1 MKFSIV
7 FTAAVLAMGSV
18 PLQAFANDG
27 TISFKGGLTPTTCQ
41 VEGHDPGQGNADK
54 LVQMHHFPVG
64 EFQKPGSTGTTKEF
78 VIHIGGN
85 GDASCTNGHIAYV
98 EFDGLSPSIDKERGF
113 LNPDPGGATNVQ
125 IQILNKDGSVINLAD
140 DGVSKGVT
148 IENNQAV
155 IPLDARYYS
164 ANGHAT
170 SGEVNARVGYAVVYD

>member
-7 FTAAVLAMGSV
+7 RTAAALAVASL

-27 TISFKGGLTPTTCQ
+27 TITFKGGLTPTTCQ
-41 VEGHDPGQGNADK
+41 VEGHDPGHGNADK
-54 LVQMHHFPVG
+54 EVNLHHFPVG
-64 EFQKPGSTGTTKEF
+64 EFQAPGSTGTAQEF

-98 EFDGLSPSIDKERGF
+98 EFDGLSPSIDKETGY

-140 DGVSKGVT
+140 GGVSEGVT
-148 IENNQAV
+148 IENNQAA
-155 IPLDARYYS
+155 IALDARYYS